1 MICKI
6 KGLSSFICTKM
17 SNYAVIFGE
26 DPLPVF
32 HCFLFSQ
39 YLFATYVL
47 IKRVIDK
54 KLWKY
59 LSTV

>member
-1 MICKI
+1 
-6 KGLSSFICTKM
+6 M

-54 KLWKY
+54 RLWTY